1 MLRGA
6 VEIEERPGVGWPDA
20 TRRDLPRHA
29 AAERLVREL
38 PDRIAVDVEDLER
51 FVDVIRQQEAS
62 DWIDRLR
69 GIDLIDA
76 RLCGRRRGRI
86 RIDEAEEHSRWRRD
100 PRAQQQRVRR
110 VGHVVARGYGDLID
124 RQI

>member
-1 MLRGA
+1 M
-6 VEIEERPGVGWPDA
+6 
-20 TRRDLPRHA
+20 
-29 AAERLVREL
+29 
-38 PDRIAVDVEDLER
+38 
-51 FVDVIRQQEAS
+51 IRQQEAS

-86 RIDEAEEHSRWRRD
+86 RIDEAEEHSRD